1 MDTNDE
7 QNERMTLADASRP
20 GFGRKPAPGYEVAVP
35 AEPEAAPLY
44 RVKHRCFLHNRLYEP
59 GEEVRFEGKP
69 GRAHAGAWQR
79 PDPHRQVRDLMWRRS
94 PTSATWRWA
103 ASATA
108 PC

>member
-69 GRAHAGAWQR
+69 GSALERIDA
-79 PDPHRQVRDLMWRRS
+79 PHPAE
-94 PTSATWRWA
+94 PTQARGNGRTRIDKSVI
-103 ASATA
+103 
-108 PC
+108 